1 MWCCLVIHVLKTYNY
16 DISDSAWRAHRSSTV
31 LHQEL
36 KNRTTHKPDETVE
49 RFITKMWL
57 EAKLQIPI
65 LSSS

>member
-16 DISDSAWRAHRSSTV
+16 DISDSAWRAHRSKTV

-49 RFITKMWL
+49 RFITKM
-57 EAKLQIPI
+57 
-65 LSSS
+65 